1 VTTGLTLG
9 TFAPLHRGHRLV
21 LETALAECD
30 EVTCLVYD
38 SPEVTDIPLEVRARW
53 VRTLYPRV
61 RVVEARGGP
70 SEVGESPAI
79 QAAHERY
86 IRDVLGIRS
95 VDRFYSSETYGDH
108 MSRALGAVDRRVDP
122 DRRVVP
128 VSGSAIRRAPFESR
142 RFLEPVVYRDHV
154 ITAVFLGAPG
164 TGKTTTA
171 RLVAEHLDT
180 VWMPEYG
187 REYWEAHQT
196 DRRLTP
202 EQLLAI
208 ARGHQEREDV
218 RIMDARAFFL
228 VDTNALTTAVFA
240 RDYHGAVAADL
251 AAIADACP
259 PRYDLV
265 FLCADDFACPDT
277 WDRSGPVNRERMQRM
292 VREDLAARGIA
303 ATVLQG
309 PIEQRARAVEHA
321 LRAHRKW
328 GRR

>member
-1 VTTGLTLG
+1 MTTGLTLG
-9 TFAPLHRGHRLV
+9 KFAPLHRGHQLV
-21 LETALAECD
+21 LETALAECE

-38 SPEVTDIPLEVRARW
+38 SPEATDIPLAVRAGWIR
-53 VRTLYPRV
+53 RLYPRV

-86 IRDVLGIRS
+86 IKDVLGIRS
-95 VDRFYSSETYGDH
+95 VDRFYSSETYGGH
-108 MSRALGAVDRRVDP
+108 MSRALHAADRRVDP

-128 VSGSAIRRAPFESR
+128 VSGSAIRGAPYEHR
-142 RFLEPVVYRDHV
+142 RFLDPVVYRDHV
-154 ITAVFLGAPG
+154 VTAVFLGAPG

-171 RLVAEHLDT
+171 RLVAGHLRT

-187 REYWEAHQT
+187 REYWEAHQI

-208 ARGHQEREDV
+208 ALGHQEREDA
-218 RIMDARAFFL
+218 RIMDARGFLL

-240 RDYHGAVAADL
+240 REYHGAVTPEL
-251 AAIADACP
+251 AAVADACP

-265 FLCADDFACPDT
+265 FLCADDFPCPDT

-292 VREDLAARGIA
+292 VREDLAARGIP
-303 ATVLQG
+303 ATVLAG
-309 PIEQRARAVEHA
+309 PIEERTSAVEDA

-328 GRR
+328 SRA